1 MRTQSAIP
9 ALAIGVASSSRA
21 FSLWG
26 YGSSKTPAQDASS
39 LASSSNESASAAT
52 VSPPVSSPPV
62 DTATNPTA
70 DIDLANAPANM
81 DLSSI
86 TDLVNQQENILTM
99 PENIGYLQKIGLDYG
114 YGPTSIMQW
123 IVEHIHVY
131 SGWGWGASIVATAFL
146 VRVLMVYPQIMSMQ
160 NAGKMQLMKQDPRH
174 DEVMARV
181 KAGQQTR
188 NMAEMQKGQY
198 LSKKL
203 REEYGVSILRSFFG
217 LVQLPFTFGLFRL
230 ITGMSTLPVPAFENA
245 GFLWFT
251 DLTQSDPYFLLPLGA
266 AGFMI
271 GGMRVRN
278 PVPDL

>member
-1 MRTQSAIP
+1 
-9 ALAIGVASSSRA
+9 
-21 FSLWG
+21 
-26 YGSSKTPAQDASS
+26 
-39 LASSSNESASAAT
+39 
-52 VSPPVSSPPV
+52 
-62 DTATNPTA
+62 
-70 DIDLANAPANM
+70 
-81 DLSSI
+81 
-86 TDLVNQQENILTM
+86 M